1 MLQHRA
7 SKLNVRG
14 LSYLAKIM
22 ILLAAVLAAL
32 SLIKPGLTG
41 AEEAEVAGGRKATL
55 LRIALEP
62 DHPAIFGAQLT
73 QTLLVTGKYSDGSLR
88 DLTRQASFTSSDQA
102 VATVDTSGKV
112 KAIKNGQSWVT
123 AKVGRL
129 SARQLIRVQ
138 LAEQKRAI
146 SFVNDVAPIFT
157 RMGCSSSS
165 CHGSIN
171 GQSGFKLSLFGYE
184 PETDYKAVVE
194 ASDGR
199 RINLAEPAKS
209 LILLIPTLSVRHGG
223 GKRFEVGSLEYQA
236 IKEWIAAGAPA
247 SGSNEAKLVRLE
259 VIPTERVLVRA
270 DAQQQLVV
278 LARYSDGTT
287 ADVTHKVRYQ
297 SNDDTIASVSTDG
310 LVAAKRSGEAA
321 ILVRSMDQV
330 TAARIGVVLGS
341 TVLNYPKVARNN
353 FIDELVFSKLQRLSI
368 VPSDLC
374 SDEEFLRRAHLDLI
388 GVLPTAEETRKFLAK
403 RAPDKRARLVDELLE
418 RPEYADYWGLYWS
431 DRLSNSR
438 QFLYEKGTFFF
449 QQWLREAM
457 AQNMPYDQFARELVT
472 ATGGLYEVAPT
483 SYYPLMKKAEDMAT
497 TTSQIFLGVSVEC
510 ARCHDHPFEKWKQDD
525 FLGLAAFFSQ
535 VRYKNRIRQNERV
548 LYLDSKRE
556 LMHPKTKQPVVP
568 KLLGGDRVQIEAGR
582 DRREVLADWMTAPS
596 NPYFARAIVNR
607 LWKHFLGRGLVD
619 PVDDFRA
626 TNPPTNDALLDALA
640 EDFINHKY
648 DLKHLYRTIVG
659 SRVYQ
664 LSAQPNETN
673 KDDKQFYSRF
683 YLKRLN
689 AEELLDGI
697 CEVTG
702 VPEKFPGFHLGT
714 RAAQLPDP
722 KVPSYFLDVFDR
734 ATRET
739 VCERKQTTS
748 IMQVMHLVSGDTINQ
763 KIRAENGL
771 IERLVKSGKS
781 GSEIIDELYLRTLS
795 RFPGKE
801 EMRLA
806 QQGINQAP
814 SLREGSEDLL
824 WALLNSKEFLFNH

>member
-14 LSYLAKIM
+14 LSYPAKIV

-41 AEEAEVAGGRKATL
+41 AEEAKAAGERDATL

-62 DHPAIFGAQLT
+62 DRPAIFGAQLT
-73 QTLLVTGKYSDGSLR
+73 QTMIVTGKYSDGSLR
-88 DLTRQASFTSSDQA
+88 DLTRQASFTSSDTA
-102 VATVDTSGKV
+102 VATVDTSGMV

-129 SARQLIRVQ
+129 SARQPISVQ
-138 LAEQKRAI
+138 LAERKRAI
-146 SFVNDVAPIFT
+146 SFVNDIAPIFT
-157 RMGCSSSS
+157 RMGCSNSS

-194 ASDGR
+194 VSDGR
-199 RINLAEPAKS
+199 RVNRAEPAKS
-209 LILLIPTLSVRHGG
+209 LILLKPTLGVRHGG
-223 GKRFEVGSLEYQA
+223 GKRFEVGSLEYQV
-236 IKEWIAAGAPA
+236 IKEWIESGAHA

-259 VIPTERVLVRA
+259 VVPRERVLVRA

-278 LARYSDGTT
+278 LAHYSDGTT
-287 ADVTHKVRYQ
+287 VDVTRKVRYQ
-297 SNDDTIASVSTDG
+297 SNDDSIASVSTDG

-341 TVLNYPKVARNN
+341 PVKNYPTVARNN
-353 FIDELVFSKLQRLSI
+353 FIDEFVFSKLKRLSI
-368 VPSDLC
+368 LPSDLC

-388 GVLPTAEETRKFLAK
+388 GVLPTAEETRKFLAS
-403 RAPDKRARLVDELLE
+403 RAKDKRARLVDDLLE
-418 RPEYADYWGLYWS
+418 RPEYADFWGLYWS

-457 AQNMPYDQFARELVT
+457 ARNMPYDQFARELVT

-483 SYYPLMKKAEDMAT
+483 SYYPLMKKPEDMAT
-497 TTSQIFLGVSVEC
+497 TTSQLFLGVSVEC
-510 ARCHDHPFEKWKQDD
+510 ARCHDHPFEKWKQED
-525 FLGLAAFFSQ
+525 FLGLAAFFAQ
-535 VRYKNRIRQNERV
+535 VRHKNRIRQNERV

-568 KLLGGDRVQIEAGR
+568 KLLGGDRVQVEASR
-582 DRREVLADWMTAPS
+582 DRRDVLADWMTAPS

-619 PVDDFRA
+619 PVDDFRV
-626 TNPPTNDALLDALA
+626 TNPPTNEALLDALA
-640 EDFINHKY
+640 EDFISHKY
-648 DLKHLYRTIVG
+648 DLKHLYRTILG

-673 KDDKQFYSRF
+673 KDDKQFYSHF

-697 CEVTG
+697 CEVTE

-748 IMQVMHLVSGDTINQ
+748 IMQIMHLVSGDTINQ

-781 GSEIIDELYLRTLS
+781 GGEIIDELYLRTLS

-801 EMRLA
+801 EMQLA

-814 SLREGSEDLL
+814 TLREGSEDLL